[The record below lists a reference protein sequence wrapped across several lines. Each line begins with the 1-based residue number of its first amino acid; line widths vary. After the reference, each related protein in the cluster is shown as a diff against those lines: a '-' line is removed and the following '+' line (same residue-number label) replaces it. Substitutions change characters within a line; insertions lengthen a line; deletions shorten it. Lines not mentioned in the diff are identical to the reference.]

1 MRISGLQRA
10 EVVDT
15 ADFPETGLIRVRLL
29 GSDVAGVSRK
39 VEVLTPYGGLAN
51 MGMQVLPPIGAHGMV
66 LFEQNQD
73 AAGVWVGSILL
84 SYGSKNDE
92 GMRTPVE
99 AESPEDFVIK
109 TQYTTKD
116 SQELDTKENKVENII
131 KLNRDAITLAKV
143 KQDDGK
149 YTYHKEAYDLEEDA
163 INLIKLED
171 SEIKIKYKFDDN
183 SKENTISLTEDGIGI
198 GYDTEDGK
206 MAVNIAEKEVQL
218 SAGGTLIKVSK
229 DGSVDIT
236 VPSGKYINLNG
247 SSNYGTLYEG
257 FRDFVQNVFNNH
269 VHATNNGPTFPPTAK
284 GTSNS
289 AKSKSVKLT

>member
-1 MRISGLQRA
+1 MKISGLQRA

-15 ADFPETGLIRVRLL
+15 SDFVETGLIRVRLL
-29 GSDVAGVSRK
+29 GTDVSGVSRK
-39 VEVLTPYGGLAN
+39 VEVLTPFGGLAN
-51 MGMQVLPPIGAHGMV
+51 MGMQALPPIGAHGMV

-73 AAGVWVGSILL
+73 STGIWVGSILL
-84 SYGSKNDE
+84 SYGSDKDE

-99 AESPEDFVIK
+99 AESPEDFIIK
-109 TQYTTKD
+109 TQYTKKD

-131 KLNRDAITLAKV
+131 KLNKEALTLAKV

-163 INLIKLED
+163 VNLIKLED
-171 SEIKIKYKFDDN
+171 SEIKIKYKFNDN
-183 SKENTISLTEDGIGI
+183 SKENTITLTEDGIDI

-206 MAVNIAEKEVQL
+206 MSVSIAEKELQF

-229 DGSVDIT
+229 DGAVDIT

-269 VHATNNGPTFPPTAK
+269 THATNNGPTFPPVMK
-284 GTSNS
+284 GRSDS

>member
-1 MRISGLQRA
+1 MLITGLQRA
-10 EVVDT
+10 EVMDT
-15 ADFPETGLIRVRLL
+15 SDFTETGLIRVRLL
-29 GSDVAGVSRK
+29 GTDVAGVSRK

-51 MGMQVLPPIGAHGMV
+51 MGMQMLPPIGAHGMV

-73 AAGVWVGSILL
+73 LHGVWVGSILL
-84 SYGSKNDE
+84 SYGPKDDE

-99 AESPEDFVIK
+99 AEAPEDFVIK

-131 KLNRDAITLAKV
+131 KLNKESLTLAKI
-143 KQDDGK
+143 KQDDSK

-163 INLIKLED
+163 VNLIKLED

-183 SKENTISLTEDGIGI
+183 SKENTITLQEDGIDI

-206 MAVNIAEKEVQL
+206 MSVSIEEKQLQL

-229 DGSVDIT
+229 DGAVDIT

-269 VHATNNGPTFPPTAK
+269 VHATNNGPTFPPTVK
-284 GTSNS
+284 GKSDS